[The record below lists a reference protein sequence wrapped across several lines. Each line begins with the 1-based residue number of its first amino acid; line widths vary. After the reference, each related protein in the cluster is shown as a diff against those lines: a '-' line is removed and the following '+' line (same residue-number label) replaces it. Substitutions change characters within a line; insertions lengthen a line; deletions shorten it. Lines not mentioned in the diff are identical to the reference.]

1 MCRSVFKEWTVDDLR
16 SLINNEDFRENQFID
31 YKRTFDFLEAVDK
44 LQKVK
49 GKNEFRNDVCSFANA
64 DGGNLIFGIS
74 EKNGIASS
82 IVPILIKNIDS
93 FELDLRNIL
102 LSIQPSTPNVEFN
115 FITADDGY
123 VVVVHIEKGFFKP
136 YMIVENQTTDEESDE
151 YMDIVFS
158 LCTAYE
164 RQGYMEG
171 IKVGARLMME
181 LMED

>member
-74 EKNGIASS
+74 EKNGIAYDGADGGLIFSRLPTTNNLQ
-82 IVPILIKNIDS
+82 IVQCTNL
-93 FELDLRNIL
+93 
-102 LSIQPSTPNVEFN
+102 
-115 FITADDGY
+115 TALWLNG
-123 VVVVHIEKGFFKP
+123 K
-136 YMIVENQTTDEESDE
+136 
-151 YMDIVFS
+151 MDP
-158 LCTAYE
+158 
-164 RQGYMEG
+164 
-171 IKVGARLMME
+171 
-181 LMED
+181 